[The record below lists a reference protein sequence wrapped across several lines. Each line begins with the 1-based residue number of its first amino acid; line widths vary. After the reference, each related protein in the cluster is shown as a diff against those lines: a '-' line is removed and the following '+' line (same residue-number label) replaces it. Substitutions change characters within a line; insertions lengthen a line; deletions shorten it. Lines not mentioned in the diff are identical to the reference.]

1 MKLIKNNSILYTLF
15 FLISGALSFYININ
29 YRFYQ
34 ITIELSEF
42 VFWMSVPAFIFSVIT
57 LFVREEVARKWRKF
71 SNYFLLASVVII
83 LLTPNSS
90 HGMDIYPLIKENV
103 TIVLATLYS
112 VISLLLI
119 LYKSFKNTRE

>member
-1 MKLIKNNSILYTLF
+1 MNLIKNKSLIFVIF
-15 FLISGALSFYININ
+15 FLISGILAFYIND
-29 YRFYQ
+29 
-34 ITIELSEF
+34 ITYVKTTKKLSEF
-42 VFWMSVPAFIFSVIT
+42 VFWMSVPAFIFSVIS

-103 TIVLATLYS
+103 TIALATLYS
-112 VISLLLI
+112 TISLLLV
-119 LYKSFKNTRE
+119 LYTSFRKS